1 MKHFVFSFKPAAD
14 GGAAHGPTTTFF
26 LYDECHRILAF
37 RLFPAVPDLVT
48 LICGCPND
56 SAFTTE

>member
-1 MKHFVFSFKPAAD
+1 MVLLQLFFCFLLLLLL
-14 GGAAHGPTTTFF
+14 FF

-37 RLFPAVPDLVT
+37 RLFPEIPDLVT